1 MSNKPKPTPQEIV
14 VFLVIAVISAA
25 IAIPLSMR
33 ATQYLENIYP
43 SWKDYMVILQGILVF
58 IIFSVVARLLAM
70 VCIRLG
76 WLKKKNA
83 Q

>member
-1 MSNKPKPTPQEIV
+1 MNTKPTPQSIV

-25 IAIPLSMR
+25 IAIPLAMR
-33 ATQYLENIYP
+33 ATQSLENIYP

-58 IIFSVVARLLAM
+58 IMFSVVARLLVM
-70 VCIRLG
+70 VCIRFG